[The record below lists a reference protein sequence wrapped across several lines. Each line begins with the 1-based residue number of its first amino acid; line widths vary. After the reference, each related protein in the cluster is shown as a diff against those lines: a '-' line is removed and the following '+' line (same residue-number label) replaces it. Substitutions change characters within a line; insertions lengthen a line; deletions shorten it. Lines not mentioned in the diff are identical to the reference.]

1 MKPIQQWIDEY
12 GESHQNPTNKLIHW
26 VCVPLIMLSL
36 LALIGKIPFFI
47 NGLTLFTISSEPV
60 LFDWTIIF
68 LSFCIIFYSRLSLT
82 LSLGMLL
89 IAICM
94 FIGGRQPMAFLWENW
109 IFSQAIPIRA
119 FMVLWK
125 FSIRIGSVSNRLL
138 GRMGR
143 LRTRLGGARMDL
155 FAWRIAS
162 SSCWILGLI
171 DLCTM

>member
-36 LALIGKIPFFI
+36 LALLGKIPFFI
-47 NGLTLFTISSEPV
+47 NGLTLFTIGSEPV

-94 FIGGRQPMAFLWENW
+94 LFIISYIKYYDPEIWRLSLAIFIVGWIGQFIGHKIEGKKPSFFEDLQFL
-109 IFSQAIPIRA
+109 
-119 FMVLWK
+119 L
-125 FSIRIGSVSNRLL
+125 IGPAWLL
-138 GRMGR
+138 SFIYNKIGIK
-143 LRTRLGGARMDL
+143 L
-155 FAWRIAS
+155 
-162 SSCWILGLI
+162 
-171 DLCTM
+171 